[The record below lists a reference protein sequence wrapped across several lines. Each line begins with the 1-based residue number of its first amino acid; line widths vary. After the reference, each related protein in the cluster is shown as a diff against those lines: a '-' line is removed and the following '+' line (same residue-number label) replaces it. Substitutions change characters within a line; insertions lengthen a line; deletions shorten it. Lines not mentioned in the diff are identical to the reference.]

1 MELGHD
7 ARRPEPPTPLRTDLL
22 LVLFL
27 IGFDVA
33 ARLLL
38 HAWNFIAGRGLARC
52 LPA

>member
-1 MELGHD
+1 MTPFHNGTRDMTTAH
-7 ARRPEPPTPLRTDLL
+7 AQSRPAPIQPDLL

-38 HAWNFIAGRGLARC
+38 HTWNVS
-52 LPA
+52 PV